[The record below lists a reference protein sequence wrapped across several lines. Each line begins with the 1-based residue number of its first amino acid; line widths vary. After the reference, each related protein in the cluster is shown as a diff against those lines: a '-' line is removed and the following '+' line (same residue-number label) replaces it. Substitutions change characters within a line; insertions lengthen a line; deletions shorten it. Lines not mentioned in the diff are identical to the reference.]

1 MKIISK
7 SLNAIKRITNA
18 YYRKSYS
25 QLGED
30 LIIDFMIN
38 QFAIQ
43 KPSYLDIGAHHP
55 TWLSNTYF
63 FYKKGSNGVCVEPDP
78 ALLNRIK
85 SVRPRDICLNVGVGL
100 TEQTEADFYIMSE
113 RTLNTFSKPDA
124 EKYQQYYDNCKLE
137 KVVKIKM
144 ININDI
150 IRENFSS
157 CPNIVSIDVEGIDL
171 EVLKSVNFNMYRP
184 EIFCV
189 ETMLYNDDKSVCK
202 SGEIINFMKNNGY
215 FLYADTFINSIFVD
229 SESYKKNNLPKITG
243 TVDDCI

>member
-1 MKIISK
+1 MKLISK
-7 SLNAIKRITNA
+7 ASNALKRITNA

-30 LIIDFMIN
+30 LIIDFVIN
-38 QFAIQ
+38 QFNIQ

-78 ALLNRIK
+78 SLLKRIK

-100 TEQTEADFYIMSE
+100 SAQTEADFYVMTE
-113 RTLNTFSKPDA
+113 RTLNTFSKQDA
-124 EKYQQYYDNCKLE
+124 EKYQQYYDNCRIE
-137 KVVKIKM
+137 KVEKIKM

-150 IRENFSS
+150 MSENFQS

-171 EVLKSVNFNMYRP
+171 EVLKSIDFTRFRP

-202 SGEIINFMKNNGY
+202 SGEIINYMKSNDY

-229 SESYKKNNLPKITG
+229 SKSYRKNNLPVIAG
-243 TVDDCI
+243 TVDSCI